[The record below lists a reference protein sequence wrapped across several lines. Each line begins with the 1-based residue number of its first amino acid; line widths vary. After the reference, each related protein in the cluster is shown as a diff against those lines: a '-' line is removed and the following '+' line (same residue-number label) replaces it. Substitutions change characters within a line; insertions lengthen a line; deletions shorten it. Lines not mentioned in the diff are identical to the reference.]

1 MLKEK
6 TMRYRKIEGGEKLSS
21 FIKPMLA
28 QLTDQPAF
36 DDPEWLFE
44 IKWDGYRAIAEV
56 KKGAVRLYSRNGLSF
71 AKAYSKVYD
80 ALKKLKMD
88 IILDGEIVVF
98 DNDKKPSFQKLQNY
112 SNNSSYTIHYFVFDC
127 LSMGGKDITGLPL
140 IERKAILKSTLPK
153 DSVIRYCD
161 HIEESGKAFFKEL
174 SKTEM
179 EGMIAKRAASRYQ
192 MGKRNSDWLKIKN
205 VKSDEAVIVGFTRP
219 KGSRIGFGSLLLA
232 QYENKKLKYIG
243 NVGTG
248 FTDDILKSLYK
259 KLNLMV
265 VPTSPLDFPI
275 KPPADTSWVKPNLVC
290 NLKFTEKTSDGMIRH
305 PVFLGLRIDKA
316 PREVVPEKPTGKV
329 PRKSGR
335 LRKSTT

>member
-1 MLKEK
+1 M
-6 TMRYRKIEGGEKLSS
+6 MRYRKIEGGEKLSS

-56 KKGAVRLYSRNGLSF
+56 QKGTVRLYSRNGLSF
-71 AKAYSKVYD
+71 AKAYSKVYE
-80 ALKKLKMD
+80 ALKKLKKD
-88 IILDGEIVVF
+88 IVLDGEIVVF

-127 LSMGGKDITGLPL
+127 LSVDGKDITGLPL
-140 IERKAILKSTLPK
+140 IERKTILKSNLAK
-153 DSVIRYCD
+153 DSIIVYCD

-205 VKSDEAVIVGFTRP
+205 VQSDEAVIVGFTRP

-232 QYENKKLKYIG
+232 QYENRKLKYIG

-248 FTDDILKSLYK
+248 FTDEILKSLYK

-265 VPTSPLDFPI
+265 VPVSPLDFPI
-275 KPPADTSWVKPNLVC
+275 KPPPDTSWVKPNLVC
-290 NLKFTEKTSDGMIRH
+290 NIKFTEKTSDGMIRH

-316 PREVVPEKPTGKV
+316 PKEVVPEKPTRKV
-329 PRKSGR
+329 PRKSAR
-335 LRKSTT
+335 PRKSKTKKT